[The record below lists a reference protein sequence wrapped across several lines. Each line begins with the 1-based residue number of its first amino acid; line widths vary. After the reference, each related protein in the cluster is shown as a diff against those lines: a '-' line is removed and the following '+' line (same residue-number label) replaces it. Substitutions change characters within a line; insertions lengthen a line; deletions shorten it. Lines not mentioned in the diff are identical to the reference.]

1 MRKNK
6 NGKFFDRH
14 LNSRKAKMALSI
26 YAGLM
31 TLSYCGASGQLSE
44 LQENTEYYTEYQEQV
59 EKVNTLETTN
69 NKLSS
74 ENEKLNDTIENLQKQ
89 LNEFESNEEAEE
101 TETVEENKDKTQL
114 EQELSDLIKD
124 DVTIEVDTVESGGD
138 IRAYIVVYEE
148 TFDPYESHYQQLAM
162 KIFEYMQD
170 NPIENVTLLGI
181 RFTVNGEEFVDAYG
195 NKCTEPQM
203 MSSAWIKVDTLE
215 KINFDGI
222 TYESLYELLEDYHF
236 NKLVDNSIWN

>member
-44 LQENTEYYTEYQEQV
+44 LQENTEYYTEYQEQL
-59 EKVNTLETTN
+59 EKTNTLEDTN

-89 LNEFESNEEAEE
+89 LDEFESNKE
-101 TETVEENKDKTQL
+101 VDEENKDKTQL
-114 EQELSDLIKD
+114 EQELSDLIKN

-138 IRAYIVVYEE
+138 IRGYIVVYEE
-148 TFDPYESHYQQLAM
+148 TFNPYKINYQLQAIE
-162 KIFEYMQD
+162 IFEYMQD

-181 RFTVNGEEFVDAYG
+181 RFTVNGEEFIDTYG

-203 MSSAWIKVDTLE
+203 VSSAWIKVDTLE

-222 TYESLYELLEDYHF
+222 TCELLYELLEDYHF
-236 NKLVDNSIWN
+236 NKLVDDSIWN

>member
-1 MRKNK
+1 ME
-6 NGKFFDRH
+6 
-14 LNSRKAKMALSI
+14 
-26 YAGLM
+26 
-31 TLSYCGASGQLSE
+31 QL
-44 LQENTEYYTEYQEQV
+44 
-59 EKVNTLETTN
+59 EKTNTLEATN

-89 LNEFESNEEAEE
+89 LDEFESNKE
-101 TETVEENKDKTQL
+101 VDEENKDKTQL
-114 EQELSDLIKD
+114 EQELSDLIKN

-148 TFDPYESHYQQLAM
+148 TFNPYKINYQLQAM
-162 KIFEYMQD
+162 EIFEYMQD

-181 RFTVNGEEFVDAYG
+181 RFTVNGEEFIDTYG

-203 MSSAWIKVDTLE
+203 VSSAWIKVDTLE

-222 TYESLYELLEDYHF
+222 TCELLYELLEDYHF
-236 NKLVDNSIWN
+236 NKLVDDSIWN